1 MNPRR
6 SQSSGSGFTLIEL
19 LVVIA
24 IIAILAG
31 MLLPAL
37 SRAKEKA
44 KSSDCTS
51 NLRQVMI
58 SEALYASDNQ
68 GYFTPT
74 FWVRGDNVNRKLW
87 FNFLKPY
94 LQTTNI
100 VICPTKTPGFKKS
113 WAIYASDQPD
123 KMISNYSMN
132 FKAGGCDWPNVWD
145 VKEYPGEG
153 LRDGC
158 AGGDGGD
165 HRRRHQAALG
175 RREGPAEMRDREIAE
190 KAGAWVL
197 HDPINDAPCSVCV
210 TSDDPNW
217 GGPQLR
223 HTGKSVV
230 AFGEGHVELLKSS
243 RWYWGG
249 ASWLDPKIG
258 GGQ

>member
-6 SQSSGSGFTLIEL
+6 RQTGFTLIEL

-37 SRAKEKA
+37 ARAKEKA
-44 KSSDCTS
+44 KSSNCLS

-74 FWVRGDNVNRKLW
+74 FWVRGDNVNRRLW

-113 WAIYASDQPD
+113 WAIYASDDFQLLHELQ
-123 KMISNYSMN
+123 SRRVRLAQRLGREGLSS
-132 FKAGGCDWPNVWD
+132 
-145 VKEYPGEG
+145 GEG
-153 LRDGC
+153 FWHGFPF
-158 AGGDGGD
+158 GDRGD
-165 HRRRHQAALG
+165 HRRRQQAQEL
-175 RREGPAEMRDREIAE
+175 RRKGSAKMRDRKIPR
-190 KAGAWVL
+190 KSRCLGAARSHQRRPL
-197 HDPINDAPCSVCV
+197 QRLCYLGRSQLGRAP
-210 TSDDPNW
+210 TAPHRQERGYLW
-217 GGPQLR
+217 RGTR
-223 HTGKSVV
+223 RT
-230 AFGEGHVELLKSS
+230 A
-243 RWYWGG
+243 
-249 ASWLDPKIG
+249 
-258 GGQ
+258 